1 MEREQFKVLVKAMKA
16 VYAQPTF
23 IPDQDAFNVWF
34 TLLGDLPYK
43 QAELAVQKHMATE
56 KFPPTIA
63 DIREKAEQ
71 ITSVKETEMSELEA
85 WAIVR
90 KAIGRSNYY
99 AEEEFEKLPEAC
111 KMAVGNP
118 SNLREWAM
126 MDSDQVGTVEQ
137 SHFVRN
143 YRTAMQRIKED
154 RRMPE
159 KVRTAIA
166 EVKKQQMQIEDRQ
179 EKPKSRSDNK
189 KGGRVMAGEEK
200 QIVVEETTVVPGK
213 MEFRLISP
221 TESNF
226 LKHIEWNKEEL
237 LAAVRNKVALYEG
250 IVYTEETVKTAK
262 NDRAELNNLVK
273 AIDERRKKVK
283 EVINQPYAEFE
294 KELKEIT
301 DLIKKQSAEIDEQV
315 KAFETAEKEEKRAK
329 IMEAY
334 EKAVGNLAEIL
345 PFSKVFE
352 QRYLNKTCKLESAIA
367 DVQKKIE
374 QVKTDLETIES
385 VCGKYKL
392 NAKDIYVR
400 TLDLSKAMAEEKRL
414 KDLEE
419 KLEAERI
426 QKEKAAEERRKAE
439 EARKAEAERIRK
451 EEEQKEIER
460 QKKAEE
466 ERIAAEKAEA
476 EKKQSVLEMSQD
488 VPTEQAAVP
497 EKEENVPT
505 QETEPAVDP
514 FAQARP
520 VPEKKCRTKF
530 FAIGT
535 RDQLKALV
543 AYMKESGIK
552 YGKVE

>member
-1 MEREQFKVLVKAMKA
+1 
-16 VYAQPTF
+16 
-23 IPDQDAFNVWF
+23 
-34 TLLGDLPYK
+34 
-43 QAELAVQKHMATE
+43 
-56 KFPPTIA
+56 
-63 DIREKAEQ
+63 
-71 ITSVKETEMSELEA
+71 
-85 WAIVR
+85 
-90 KAIGRSNYY
+90 
-99 AEEEFEKLPEAC
+99 
-111 KMAVGNP
+111 MAV
-118 SNLREWAM
+118 
-126 MDSDQVGTVEQ
+126 
-137 SHFVRN
+137 
-143 YRTAMQRIKED
+143 
-154 RRMPE
+154 
-159 KVRTAIA
+159 
-166 EVKKQQMQIEDRQ
+166 
-179 EKPKSRSDNK
+179 
-189 KGGRVMAGEEK
+189 EEK
-200 QIVVEETTVVPGK
+200 QLVVEETTVVPGK

-237 LAAVRNKVALYEG
+237 LAAVRSKVALYEG

-294 KELKEIT
+294 RELKEIT

-345 PFSKVFE
+345 PFSKVFD

-374 QVKTDLETIES
+374 QVKTDLEAIES

-392 NAKDIYVR
+392 NAKDVYVR

-419 KLEAERI
+419 KLEVERI

-439 EARKAEAERIRK
+439 EERIRK

-476 EKKQSVLEMSQD
+476 EKKQSVPEMPQD
-488 VPTEQAAVP
+488 VPAEQVAVL
-497 EKEENVPT
+497 EKEENVPV
-505 QETEPAVDP
+505 QEPEPVVDP
-514 FAQARP
+514 FAQTQP
-520 VPEKKCRTKF
+520 QPISEKKCRAKF

-535 RDQLKALV
+535 KEQLKALV
-543 AYMKESGIK
+543 EYMKENGIK

>member
-1 MEREQFKVLVKAMKA
+1 MAEKKYYWLKMTDQF
-16 VYAQPTF
+16 F
-23 IPDQDAFNVWF
+23 ED
-34 TLLGDLPYK
+34 
-43 QAELAVQKHMATE
+43 
-56 KFPPTIA
+56 
-63 DIREKAEQ
+63 
-71 ITSVKETEMSELEA
+71 
-85 WAIVR
+85 
-90 KAIGRSNYY
+90 KAIK
-99 AEEEFEKLPEAC
+99 KLR
-111 KMAVGNP
+111 K
-118 SNLREWAM
+118 
-126 MDSDQVGTVEQ
+126 
-137 SHFVRN
+137 
-143 YRTAMQRIKED
+143 
-154 RRMPE
+154 
-159 KVRTAIA
+159 IA
-166 EVKKQQMQIEDRQ
+166 GGDTYTIIY
-179 EKPKSRSDNK
+179 K

-200 QIVVEETTVVPGK
+200 QLVVEETTVVPGK

-237 LAAVRNKVALYEG
+237 LAAVRSKVALYEG

-345 PFSKVFE
+345 PFSKVFD

-476 EKKQSVLEMSQD
+476 EKKQSVPEMSQD

>member
-1 MEREQFKVLVKAMKA
+1 
-16 VYAQPTF
+16 
-23 IPDQDAFNVWF
+23 
-34 TLLGDLPYK
+34 
-43 QAELAVQKHMATE
+43 MATE
-56 KFPPTIA
+56 EKQA
-63 DIREKAEQ
+63 VVEKA
-71 ITSVKETEMSELEA
+71 
-85 WAIVR
+85 
-90 KAIGRSNYY
+90 
-99 AEEEFEKLPEAC
+99 
-111 KMAVGNP
+111 
-118 SNLREWAM
+118 
-126 MDSDQVGTVEQ
+126 
-137 SHFVRN
+137 
-143 YRTAMQRIKED
+143 
-154 RRMPE
+154 
-159 KVRTAIA
+159 
-166 EVKKQQMQIEDRQ
+166 
-179 EKPKSRSDNK
+179 
-189 KGGRVMAGEEK
+189 
-200 QIVVEETTVVPGK
+200 TVVPGK

-237 LAAVRNKVALYEG
+237 LAAVRSKVALYEG
-250 IVYTEETVKTAK
+250 IVYTEETVKLAK

-315 KAFETAEKEEKRAK
+315 KAFETAEKEEKKAK
-329 IMEAY
+329 IMETY
-334 EKAVGNLAEIL
+334 EKAIGNLAEIL
-345 PFSKVFE
+345 PFSKVFD
-352 QRYLNKTCKLESAIA
+352 QRYLNKTCKLASAIA
-367 DVQKKIE
+367 EVQKKIE

-392 NAKDIYVR
+392 NAKDVYVR

-466 ERIAAEKAEA
+466 ERITAEA
-476 EKKQSVLEMSQD
+476 EKKQSVPEMLQD
-488 VPTEQAAVP
+488 VPTEQVAVP
-497 EKEENVPT
+497 V
-505 QETEPAVDP
+505 QEPEPVVDP
-514 FAQARP
+514 FAQTQP
-520 VPEKKCRTKF
+520 QSIPEKKCRAKF

-535 RDQLKALV
+535 KEQLKALV
-543 AYMKESGIK
+543 GYMKENGIK

>member
-1 MEREQFKVLVKAMKA
+1 
-16 VYAQPTF
+16 
-23 IPDQDAFNVWF
+23 
-34 TLLGDLPYK
+34 
-43 QAELAVQKHMATE
+43 
-56 KFPPTIA
+56 
-63 DIREKAEQ
+63 
-71 ITSVKETEMSELEA
+71 
-85 WAIVR
+85 
-90 KAIGRSNYY
+90 
-99 AEEEFEKLPEAC
+99 
-111 KMAVGNP
+111 
-118 SNLREWAM
+118 
-126 MDSDQVGTVEQ
+126 
-137 SHFVRN
+137 
-143 YRTAMQRIKED
+143 
-154 RRMPE
+154 
-159 KVRTAIA
+159 
-166 EVKKQQMQIEDRQ
+166 
-179 EKPKSRSDNK
+179 
-189 KGGRVMAGEEK
+189 MAGEEK
-200 QIVVEETTVVPGK
+200 QIVVEETTVAPGK

-237 LAAVRNKVALYEG
+237 LAAVRSKVALYEG

-273 AIDERRKKVK
+273 AIDERRKKMK

-315 KAFETAEKEEKRAK
+315 KAFETAEKEEKKAK

-345 PFSKVFE
+345 PFSKVFD

-374 QVKTDLETIES
+374 QVKTDLETIEN

-426 QKEKAAEERRKAE
+426 QKEKVAEERRKAE

-476 EKKQSVLEMSQD
+476 EKKQSIPEIPQD
-488 VPTEQAAVP
+488 VPAEQIFFPIFQGIFFDPVP
-497 EKEENVPT
+497 EIPQDAPAEQEDVLEKEENVPA
-505 QETEPAVDP
+505 QEPEPAVDP
-514 FAQARP
+514 LTQAQP
-520 VPEKKCRTKF
+520 ILEKKCRAKF
-530 FAIGT
+530 YAIGT
-535 RDQLKALV
+535 KEQLKALV
-543 AYMKESGIK
+543 GYMKENGIK

>member
-1 MEREQFKVLVKAMKA
+1 
-16 VYAQPTF
+16 
-23 IPDQDAFNVWF
+23 
-34 TLLGDLPYK
+34 
-43 QAELAVQKHMATE
+43 
-56 KFPPTIA
+56 
-63 DIREKAEQ
+63 
-71 ITSVKETEMSELEA
+71 
-85 WAIVR
+85 
-90 KAIGRSNYY
+90 
-99 AEEEFEKLPEAC
+99 
-111 KMAVGNP
+111 
-118 SNLREWAM
+118 
-126 MDSDQVGTVEQ
+126 
-137 SHFVRN
+137 
-143 YRTAMQRIKED
+143 
-154 RRMPE
+154 
-159 KVRTAIA
+159 
-166 EVKKQQMQIEDRQ
+166 
-179 EKPKSRSDNK
+179 
-189 KGGRVMAGEEK
+189 MAGEEK
-200 QIVVEETTVVPGK
+200 QLVVEETTVVPGK

-237 LAAVRNKVALYEG
+237 LAAVRSKVALYEG

-262 NDRAELNNLVK
+262 NDRAELNNLAK

-345 PFSKVFE
+345 PFSKVFD

-476 EKKQSVLEMSQD
+476 EKKQSVPEMPQD
-488 VPTEQAAVP
+488 VPAEQVAVL
-497 EKEENVPT
+497 EKEENVPV
-505 QETEPAVDP
+505 QEPEPVVDP
-514 FAQARP
+514 FAQTQP
-520 VPEKKCRTKF
+520 QPISEKKCRAKF

-535 RDQLKALV
+535 KEQLKALV
-543 AYMKESGIK
+543 EYMKENGIK